1 MLACWVEDPYG
12 DYFKKRLARLSDYIR
27 IGEDGM
33 KKQVR
38 LKQLD
43 QFASEINVDMKS

>member
-1 MLACWVEDPYG
+1 MLACLVEDPYG
-12 DYFKKRLARLSDYIR
+12 DYFKKHLARLPDYIW

>member
-1 MLACWVEDPYG
+1 MLACRVEDRYG
-12 DYFKKRLARLSDYIR
+12 DYFKKHLARLPHYIW
-27 IGEDGM
+27 IDEDGM

-43 QFASEINVDMKS
+43 